1 MRVVPRVFL
10 LGRHNAARLVH
21 RLERRILSR
30 NSGRGSDGI
39 DEQTKKKQVNF
50 EWTFIHEMF
59 INTIRLADSNEIQI
73 SRQKDLFPCNE
84 TIETFMS
91 NEWNYEIQNIYV
103 S

>member
-1 MRVVPRVFL
+1 
-10 LGRHNAARLVH
+10 
-21 RLERRILSR
+21 
-30 NSGRGSDGI
+30 
-39 DEQTKKKQVNF
+39 
-50 EWTFIHEMF
+50 MF

-73 SRQKDLFPCNE
+73 SRQKDLFPCDE